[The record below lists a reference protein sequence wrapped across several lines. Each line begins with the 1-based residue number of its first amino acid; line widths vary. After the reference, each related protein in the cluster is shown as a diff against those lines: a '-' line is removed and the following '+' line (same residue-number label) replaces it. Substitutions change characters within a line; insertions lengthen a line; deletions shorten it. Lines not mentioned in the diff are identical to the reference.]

1 MTLGRP
7 GRILRSALALLA
19 VAAVLL
25 AALFVVRPNL
35 FGTGKTTMSSESLGA
50 TFNDIAELSTEEYV
64 YSRVGSFD
72 KEGFVIAGR
81 AVPFTGRN
89 FLVTYD
95 GTVKAGI
102 RNAELIEVRVDDNA
116 RTLTITTPHTEVL
129 SSHVAQD
136 SLIVY
141 DQSMNPFNQIRVED
155 LPTFTVEQER
165 NAEKL
170 AVQQGLLERADSR
183 LEDLLRSHGEAVT
196 EGTAMED
203 YAVEVNWR

>member
-1 MTLGRP
+1 MSIGRP
-7 GRILRSALALLA
+7 ARTVLALLA
-19 VAAVLL
+19 LAAVLL

-50 TFNDIAELSTEEYV
+50 TFNGIAELSTEGYV

-72 KEGFVIAGR
+72 KEGLAIAGR

-102 RNAELIEVRVDDNA
+102 RNAELIEVDVDDTA

-129 SSHVAQD
+129 SSQVAQD
-136 SLIVY
+136 SITVY

-155 LPTFTVEQER
+155 FSTFTVEQER

-170 AVQQGLLERADSR
+170 AVQQGLLERADNR
-183 LEDLLRSHGEAVT
+183 LADLLRSHGEALT
-196 EGTAMED
+196 EGTVMAD
-203 YAVEVNWR
+203 YAVDVKWR

>member
-1 MTLGRP
+1 MSIG
-7 GRILRSALALLA
+7 RSARTVLALLA
-19 VAAVLL
+19 LTVVLL

-35 FGTGKTTMSSESLGA
+35 FETGKTTMSSESLGA

-72 KEGFVIAGR
+72 KEGFAIAGH

-102 RNAELIEVRVDDNA
+102 RNAELIEVHVDDTE

-129 SSHVAQD
+129 TSHVAQE
-136 SLIVY
+136 SITVY
-141 DQSMNPFNQIRVED
+141 AQSMNPFNQIRVED
-155 LPTFTVEQER
+155 LSTFTVEQER

-170 AVQQGLLERADSR
+170 AVEQGLLERADSR
-183 LEDLLRSHGEAVT
+183 LEDLLRSHSEALT
-196 EGTAMED
+196 EGTAMAD
-203 YAVEVNWR
+203 YAIDVKWR